1 MEVFPPYISSILK
14 MGEQEGF
21 RSEEYNNSKCAVL
34 LFLFFVSGLVKEINL
49 HKFVAGELA
58 AIICLQKLLPP
69 LNATKKN
76 RAFAVIEFKGV
87 GFKTNTTFFN
97 MVAY

>member
-1 MEVFPPYISSILK
+1 MCSNP
-14 MGEQEGF
+14 
-21 RSEEYNNSKCAVL
+21 
-34 LFLFFVSGLVKEINL
+34 FLFFVSGLVKEINL

-87 GFKTNTTFFN
+87 GF
-97 MVAY
+97 